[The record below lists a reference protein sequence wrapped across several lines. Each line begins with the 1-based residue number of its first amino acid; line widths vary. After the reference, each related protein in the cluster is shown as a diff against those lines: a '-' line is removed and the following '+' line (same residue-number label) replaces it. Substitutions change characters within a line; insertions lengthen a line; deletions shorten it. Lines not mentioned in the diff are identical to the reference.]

1 MVLVCPLSGLQ
12 RVRRVLKLLLICLE
26 SRRKD
31 MSAGLRNQ
39 HLLLIHG
46 AVSEGPRLVLGARGR
61 STAGELVEELL
72 LAAVGL

>member
-1 MVLVCPLSGLQ
+1 
-12 RVRRVLKLLLICLE
+12 
-26 SRRKD
+26 